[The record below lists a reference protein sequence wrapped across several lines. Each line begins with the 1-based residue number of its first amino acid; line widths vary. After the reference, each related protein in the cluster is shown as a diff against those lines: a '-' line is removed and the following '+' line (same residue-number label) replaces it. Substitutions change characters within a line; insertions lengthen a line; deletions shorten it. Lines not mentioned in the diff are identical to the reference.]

1 MPASFICKPAVPL
14 PAVAPPGAPW
24 YSPAMRKINRPLHR
38 LITTLIG
45 IALLVTACD
54 TPDTQAE
61 SLGVTLAVDGT
72 QETLWVDPA
81 STVSDVLRD
90 ADISL
95 SDRDRVNPQ
104 SFTRVVHGMTITV
117 VRVTEETITE
127 QEIIPFERQTT
138 LNDGLAPG
146 DTRLLQAGINGIAE
160 VTIRVVYE
168 DGEEISRSEVRRLLL
183 TSPQDEIVMVGTQSD
198 LPTVTVSGT
207 LAYISNGNAWVMS
220 QNSANR
226 RPLTLNGAVD
236 GRVFELSPDGRSLLF
251 TRTLNGEE
259 FEETPVDIP
268 ESDEDQAAPQAQP
281 TASDDGEPFNSL
293 WVVIDVDDPGNEA
306 IRLDLDNILSAA
318 WFPGGGLNIVYTTA
332 EPRPGFPG
340 WQANNDLWRAKLTVG
355 GGTTDRKQL
364 LEASSGGIYGW
375 FGTFFKFGPDGE
387 TLAWAQPDRLGVM
400 LPVYEQDEDA
410 TPTPLADED
419 SVPLP
424 DAYIQQILLEFTPR
438 TPYDFV
444 WVPEFGWSPDGALI
458 AAVTHGEALGS
469 EAAEDSEVFNLTAFP
484 SAGGYSI
491 DLIEQAGMW
500 AAPRFSPQDESGGY
514 QLAYLEAI
522 EPLASQGSRYVLM
535 IMDRDGSNARQL
547 YPAEDAQGF
556 LASDQSFAWSPD
568 GRQIVMTWQR
578 NLYLLD
584 VETGLTQQLTTD
596 GATSS
601 PRWSQ

>member
-1 MPASFICKPAVPL
+1 
-14 PAVAPPGAPW
+14 
-24 YSPAMRKINRPLHR
+24 MRKINCPLHHI
-38 LITTLIG
+38 ITALAG
-45 IALLVTACD
+45 LALLLAACT
-54 TPDTQAE
+54 TPDPQAE
-61 SLGVTLAVDGT
+61 SLGVTLVVDGS
-72 QETLWVDPA
+72 QQTLWVDPA

-90 ADISL
+90 ADIAL
-95 SDRDRVNPQ
+95 GDLDRVNPQ
-104 SFTRVVHGMTITV
+104 SFNRVVHGMTITV
-117 VRVTEETITE
+117 VRVNEETITE
-127 QEIIPFERQTT
+127 QETIPFERQTT

-168 DGEEISRSEVRRLLL
+168 DGEEISRSEVRRVLL

-226 RPLTLNGAVD
+226 RPLTLNGGVD

-251 TRTLNGEE
+251 TRTLTGEE
-259 FEETPVDIP
+259 FEIAPTVTP
-268 ESDEDQAAPQAQP
+268 ESGGAEAGP
-281 TASDDGEPFNSL
+281 TASDGEPFNSL
-293 WVVIDVDDPGNEA
+293 WVVIDVDDPDSEA

-318 WFPGGGLNIVYTTA
+318 WFPNGDLNIVYTTA

-340 WQANNDLWRAKLTVG
+340 WQANNDLWRVTLTVG
-355 GGTTDRKQL
+355 GGTTERKQL

-375 FGTFFKFGPDGE
+375 FGTFFEFGPDGE

-400 LPVYEQDEDA
+400 LPVYSQDDDA
-410 TPTPLADED
+410 TPTPLPDD
-419 SVPLP
+419 DTVPLP
-424 DAYIQQILLEFTPR
+424 DAYIQQTLLEFTPR
-438 TPYDFV
+438 SPYDFV
-444 WVPEFGWSPDGALI
+444 WVPEFDWSPDGAFI
-458 AAVTHGEALGS
+458 AAVTHGKPLGS
-469 EAAEDSEVFNLTAFP
+469 EAAEDSAVFNLTVFP
-484 SAGGYSI
+484 SDGGYSI

-500 AAPRFSPQDESGGY
+500 AAPRYSPIVEDGGYRGY

-522 EPLASQGSRYVLM
+522 EPLASQGSRYVLR

-547 YPAEDAQGF
+547 YPGENVQGF

-568 GRQIVMTWQR
+568 GRQIVMTYQR
-578 NLYLLD
+578 NLYILD
-584 VETGLTQQLTTD
+584 VDTGLTQQLTTD